1 MLDALH
7 EHGYTDLV
15 AAHLVILRYPGP
27 DGQRPGELATS
38 SSMSKQ
44 AVNYLLG
51 QLEQLG
57 YITRRDDPD
66 DRRSKRV
73 YLTVRGLDAGRVMR
87 EAVTTV
93 EQEWANE
100 LGAQSLEDLRAL
112 LTRLA
117 TLISADG
124 AAT

>member
-1 MLDALH
+1 
-7 EHGYTDLV
+7 
-15 AAHLVILRYPGP
+15 
-27 DGQRPGELATS
+27 
-38 SSMSKQ
+38 MSKQ

-73 YLTVRGLDAGRVMR
+73 YLTPRGLDAGRVIR
-87 EAVTTV
+87 QAVTSV
-93 EQEWANE
+93 EQEWAKE
-100 LGAQSLEDLRAL
+100 LGAQDLEDLRAL

-117 TLISADG
+117 SLISADG